1 MKTRTKII
9 GGAILIGTVAGI
21 IYLNGKKNTP
31 HKGRYL
37 DDNPES
43 NAIIIFDPKLTAQ
56 KLYEAMKTAGT
67 DEDYIFETL
76 TGVSQTQFGAVIKAF
91 GLKTYNSIT
100 GNQYGVIGT
109 TLPKRDLKYWL
120 KNELEDNQYKLLR
133 TKYPNYL

>member
-21 IYLNGKKNTP
+21 IHLNSSKAP
-31 HKGRYL
+31 HKGKYL

-43 NAIIIFDPKLTAQ
+43 NATIVFDPRLTAQ
-56 KLYEAMKTAGT
+56 KLHESMKSMGT

-91 GLKTYNSIT
+91 GLKPYNNTT
-100 GNQYGVIGT
+100 GNQYGMVGT

-120 KNELEDNQYKLLR
+120 HNELSAKQYKLLR